1 MKNIIRVGAVAA
13 VSALT
18 LAACA
23 SAPEEETTTPGA
35 TADSTATATAEAPAE
50 TVDFKACMVSDSGG
64 FDDKSFNQSGY
75 EGLTRAESELGIEI
89 ASAESTTEADFLPNI
104 EAQVAA
110 GCDLIITVG
119 FLLSGATVEAA
130 IANPDVN
137 FAIIDD
143 LADNDYNGET
153 DAPNIKPI
161 TFDTDEASFLA
172 GYAAAGASASGTL
185 STFGGMN
192 IPSVTIFMDGFLAGA
207 NYYNEEM
214 GGDVK
219 VLGWDG
225 ADGQFTGDFS
235 DQSKGQNV
243 TEEFL
248 NQGADVVMPVAGPV
262 GLGAAAAVQSAGDAW
277 LIGVDSDWT
286 VTTDYADIVLTSVLK
301 NIGNSVFDT
310 IAETVDS
317 GFSATPYL
325 GTLENEGVGVADF
338 AEGAVPEEVLAN
350 LDTIKAGII
359 DGTIP
364 VDVS

>member
-13 VSALT
+13 AASLA

-23 SAPEEETTTPGA
+23 SAPEEEAPGA
-35 TADSTATATAEAPAE
+35 ATSDATTAAEAPAE

-75 EGLTRAESELGIEI
+75 EGLVRAESELGIEI
-89 ASAESTTEADFLPNI
+89 ATAESTTEADFLPNI
-104 EAQVAA
+104 EAQISA

-119 FLLSGATVEAA
+119 FLLSPATVEAA
-130 IANPDVN
+130 QANPDVH

-143 LADNDYNGET
+143 LADNDFDGVI
-153 DAPNIKPI
+153 DADNIKPI
-161 TFDTDEASFLA
+161 TFETDEASFLA
-172 GYAAAGASASGTL
+172 GYAASAASASGTL

-207 NYYNEEM
+207 NYYNESM

-225 ADGQFTGDFS
+225 SDGQFTGDFS

-243 TEEFL
+243 AEEFL
-248 NQGADVVMPVAGPV
+248 SQGADVVMPVAGPV
-262 GLGAAAAVQSAGDAW
+262 GLGAAAAVQSAGNAW

-286 VTTDYADIVLTSVLK
+286 QTTDYADIIFTSVLK
-301 NIGNSVFDT
+301 NIGNAVFDT
-310 IAETVDS
+310 IAESVES
-317 GFSATPYL
+317 GFSTDAYL
-325 GTLENEGVGVADF
+325 GTLENEGVGLADF
-338 AEGAVPEEVLAN
+338 AEGTVPEEVIAELE
-350 LDTIKAGII
+350 TIEAGII
-359 DGTIP
+359 DGSIS
-364 VDVS
+364 VDLS

>member
-1 MKNIIRVGAVAA
+1 MKNTIRVGAVAA
-13 VSALT
+13 ISALA

-23 SAPEEETTTPGA
+23 SAPEEETSSSA
-35 TADSTATATAEAPAE
+35 TADTGAPAE

-64 FDDKSFNQSGY
+64 FDDQSFNQSGY

-89 ASAESTTEADFLPNI
+89 ASAESSTEADFGPNI
-104 EAQVAA
+104 EAQIAA

-119 FLLSGATVEAA
+119 FLLSQATVDAA
-130 IANPDVN
+130 LANPDVH

-143 LADNDYNGET
+143 LADNDFDGEI

-161 TFDTDEASFLA
+161 TFETDEASFLA
-172 GYAAAGASASGTL
+172 GYAASSVTGGSI

-192 IPSVTIFMDGFLAGA
+192 IPSVTIFMDGYLAGA
-207 NYYNEEM
+207 NYYNDTNSA
-214 GGDVK
+214 DVK

-225 ADGQFTGDFS
+225 TDGQFTGDFT
-235 DQSKGQNV
+235 DQAKGKNV
-243 TEEFL
+243 TETFL
-248 NQGADVVMPVAGPV
+248 DQGADIVMPVAGPV
-262 GLGAAAAVQSAGDAW
+262 GLGAAAAVESAGDAW

-286 VTTDYADIVLTSVLK
+286 LTTDYADIIFTSVLK

-310 IAETVDS
+310 ISETIDA
-317 GFSATPYL
+317 GFSTEPYV

-338 AEGAVPEEVLAN
+338 AEGTVSDAVLTE

-359 DGTIP
+359 DGSIS
-364 VDVS
+364 VDLS

>member
-1 MKNIIRVGAVAA
+1 MKKIIRVGAVAA
-13 VSALT
+13 VSALA

-23 SAPEEETTTPGA
+23 SAPEEEASSSA
-35 TADSTATATAEAPAE
+35 TADAGAPVE

-64 FDDKSFNQSGY
+64 FDDQSFNQSGY
-75 EGLTRAESELGIEI
+75 EGLTRAEAELGIEI
-89 ASAESTTEADFLPNI
+89 ASAESTTEADFGPNI

-119 FLLSGATVEAA
+119 FLLSQATVDAA
-130 IANPDVN
+130 LANPDVH

-143 LADNDYNGET
+143 LADNDFDGT
-153 DAPNIKPI
+153 IDADNIKPI

-172 GYAAAGASASGTL
+172 GYAAAGASQSGTL

-207 NYYNEEM
+207 NYYNEAN
-214 GGDVK
+214 GGNVK

-225 ADGQFTGDFS
+225 TDGQFTGDFS
-235 DQSKGQNV
+235 DQAKGQNV

-248 NQGADVVMPVAGPV
+248 SQGSDIVMPVAGPV
-262 GLGAAAAVQSAGDAW
+262 GLGAAAAVQSSGDAW

-286 VTTDYADIVLTSVLK
+286 LTTDYADIILTSVLK

-310 IAETVDS
+310 IAETIDA
-317 GFSATPYL
+317 GFSTEPYL

-338 AEGAVPEEVLAN
+338 AEGAVPDAVLTE
-350 LDTIKAGII
+350 LDAIKAGII
-359 DGTIP
+359 DGSIS